1 MQQGVV
7 LTFNAAKG
15 DGRARTVDENDG
27 TAGLM
32 HSGKQHLLNLGQFDG
47 LLVATF
53 ALHTCRDSTDNDDSV
68 CLFHLV
74 GKIGEVG
81 QLSLTDVATKH
92 GELSVAA
99 TIFNLH
105 IVSLSFL
112 YVERLVVRTA
122 TSKTETTPAVACSSL
137 LNNLAVHLQDVSVV
151 GGEGILHFAGKR
163 CGILSAH
170 AYRKRVVV
178 DSLGKAPGSEC
189 REVQLVVVAAL
200 RGFSAQFL
208 VVPELHFH
216 TLAVVEVLQM
226 VNGGVL
232 VVQFTS
238 FMIDDVCVG

>member
-7 LTFNAAKG
+7 LTFHTSKG
-15 DGRARTVDENDG
+15 DGRARAIHEDDG

-74 GKIGEVG
+74 GKVGEVG
-81 QLSLTDVATKH
+81 KFSLTDVATKH

-99 TIFNLH
+99 TIFNHH
-105 IVSLSFL
+105 IVGLSFL

-122 TSKTETTPAVACSSL
+122 TSKAETTPAVACSSF

-151 GGEGILHFAGKR
+151 GGEGILHLAGKR

-200 RGFSAQFL
+200 RRFSAQFL